1 MENVLIISSNH
12 NSEEVLSEFISES
25 FNCVPKTAESAFRAR
40 QILESSPETELVII
54 NAPLS
59 EGSALELA
67 EYIVEN
73 TIANCIIII
82 KQEKAEKII
91 ERAEKN
97 GIIVL
102 GRPFSRNVLYQL
114 IRTVEIA
121 VKRSWKLYQE
131 TVRLEEQISEIK
143 TIDKAK
149 FMLMEYRE
157 MTEEQAHSY
166 LEQYAMNKRKKK
178 NIAALEI
185 IDKISEQYL

>member
-1 MENVLIISSNH
+1 LENVLIISSNH